1 VLRVSSPRG
10 AGEDR
15 ERPYREHTGWSHGWR
30 VTERYTGCK
39 LGEMQNH
46 ACRASS
52 KNLISSY
59 GKLWVNLPAFS
70 THGPSMESK
79 LHDAK

>member
-1 VLRVSSPRG
+1 MLRLFAPPRSKVR
-10 AGEDR
+10 GEDR
-15 ERPYREHTGWSHGWR
+15 ERPYRVESRWR
-30 VTERYTGCK
+30 VIESYTGCK

-59 GKLWVNLPAFS
+59 GNMGQSRLPAF
-70 THGPSMESK
+70 
-79 LHDAK
+79 LHARSIDGKYVT

>member
-1 VLRVSSPRG
+1 MLRLFAPPRSKVR
-10 AGEDR
+10 GEDR
-15 ERPYREHTGWSHGWR
+15 ERPYRVESRWR
-30 VTERYTGCK
+30 VIESYTGCK

-59 GKLWVNLPAFS
+59 GKLWVNLPAF
-70 THGPSMESK
+70 
-79 LHDAK
+79 LHARSIDGKYVT